1 MRFLIFNCLIIASL
15 SYLLTAQPGDS
26 ISSWAKEFPNEF
38 EKKFDS
44 HFSKTS
50 AQQSMTELELASVPK
65 EKVDSAPTNDVT
77 ENSKQIANNSP
88 DVEFIKK
95 LIDDAVENSTQTLLK
110 KDQLVENDVEVS
122 QVDQSVLKK
131 HSVIAPKA
139 DIEEKVSD
147 NSKNKKALIRDD
159 ISIGEDFRTL
169 EKNVQDQSSIVVSR
183 STKDQKIT
191 ADKKQP
197 FMTTQQRQHAL
208 SLLTQDMEM
217 FYAKKLAN

>member
-44 HFSKTS
+44 HFSQTS
-50 AQQSMTELELASVPK
+50 AQQSMTELELASAPE
-65 EKVDSAPTNDVT
+65 EKVDSAPTSDVT
-77 ENSKQIANNSP
+77 ENSKQLANNSS
-88 DVEFIKK
+88 DIEFIKK

-110 KDQLVENDVEVS
+110 KDKIVENDVEVS
-122 QVDQSVLKK
+122 QVDQSVFEK
-131 HSVIAPKA
+131 HSVVASKKET
-139 DIEEKVSD
+139 EEKISD
-147 NSKNKKALIRDD
+147 NPKNEKALLRDD

-169 EKNVQDQSSIVVSR
+169 EKNVQDQSSFVVSR